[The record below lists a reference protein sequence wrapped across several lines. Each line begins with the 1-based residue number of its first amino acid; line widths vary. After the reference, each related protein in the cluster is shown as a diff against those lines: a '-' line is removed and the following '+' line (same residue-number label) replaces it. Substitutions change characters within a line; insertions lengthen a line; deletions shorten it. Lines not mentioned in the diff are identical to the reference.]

1 MRLRC
6 ALKDENETGI
16 LSFLIPLT
24 LALSHPG
31 EGIFRGMTKTG
42 GRRI

>member
-1 MRLRC
+1 MCLRR

-24 LALSHPG
+24 RPSPIREREISG
-31 EGIFRGMTKTG
+31 E
-42 GRRI
+42 